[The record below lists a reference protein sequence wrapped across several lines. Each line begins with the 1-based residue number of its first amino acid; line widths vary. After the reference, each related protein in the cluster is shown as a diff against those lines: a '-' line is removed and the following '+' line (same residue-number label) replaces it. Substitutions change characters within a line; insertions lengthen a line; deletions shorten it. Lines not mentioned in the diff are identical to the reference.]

1 VKIVSNLPSITVEE
15 VAPTSVSQADQLAPE
30 EIQVRCTT
38 INDIFFFILYL
49 LFQGQEEAVE
59 RRH

>member
-38 INDIFFFILYL
+38 INEIFFFYVI
-49 LFQGQEEAVE
+49 FVVSRP
-59 RRH
+59 RRSS